1 MAVIGKM
8 AKYDRRRRFYYLV
21 LFGIVIVLIFYAMVE
36 TPGHHPYMIHFVEG
50 SASKRIRDVLLRREI
65 FLKVI
70 CEKVKFSIY
79 EFNNNFRDYE

>member
-1 MAVIGKM
+1 
-8 AKYDRRRRFYYLV
+8 
-21 LFGIVIVLIFYAMVE
+21 MVE
-36 TPGHHPYMIHFVEG
+36 TQGHHPYMIHFVEG
-50 SASKRIRDVLLRREI
+50 SASKHIRDVLLWREI